1 MLSAERWLSYMCSL
15 PKNKKFKSVYDIL
28 WWYRE
33 MNKRRKNVDSLV
45 ALHYV
50 LHSFSLDLTLL
61 SVLKSP
67 GIILYRPV
75 SLLQVSDWCL
85 QSQNELHSYGRQFVT
100 SPFFLKESW
109 ICTPSGTNAIFYTL
123 YTTCPSITTFS
134 VAFTALDVSSIY
146 MWPRAA
152 ALRPIDHFSELFNM
166 RSVVGGL
173 TYCSNWEY
181 FMLCCIRT
189 GSSGLGWETSLNWNS
204 RLFQNASVYWLN

>member
-1 MLSAERWLSYMCSL
+1 M
-15 PKNKKFKSVYDIL
+15 
-28 WWYRE
+28 
-33 MNKRRKNVDSLV
+33 

-50 LHSFSLDLTLL
+50 LHNFYPLSHFFIFFSFSLDLTLL

-100 SPFFLKESW
+100 SPFFLKERW

-123 YTTCPSITTFS
+123 YTTRSSFPTFS

-181 FMLCCIRT
+181 FMVCCIRT
-189 GSSGLGWETSLNWNS
+189 GSSGWVGILNSLNWNS